1 MKAKQVKV
9 RNETQWCADGRING
23 KRKRMFFKTK
33 PQAESWIKAEQ
44 QDTTCQQWWLELS
57 NAERVDMMNAFA
69 RSRDDGFTLLSAVD
83 HFAVEGRGK
92 KFLKKMTLEQA
103 LGNTGRDRRR
113 KAQAVVPKASGLLGD
128 KVIAGTGDGHLA
140 GLQCVL
146 NNFVEFAGPTLDCS
160 AVSPELIKSWLTSGG
175 ALGKQWSR
183 GAMRNYS
190 GYLQNLFNWL
200 IRQDVVKENPVLK
213 LEKINVGPFDPYVL
227 TIEEC
232 RKVLNLCREKHLEVL
247 PLLALNLF
255 CGIRPSETR
264 RLSSSKGRDGNFD
277 WEDNEV
283 VFQAKKTKTKMRR
296 FVEMSDNCLAWLGV
310 QELNLPIV
318 NANHKW
324 DTFLRDARKALGYKT
339 WPHDCIRH
347 SFCSYGLRHAENA
360 GKVALQAGNT
370 EKVLFEHYL
379 KLVSKSA
386 AKEFWSIAPGDEG
399 TQFQAV
405 AA

>member
-57 NAERVDMMNAFA
+57 NADRVDMMNAFA

-113 KAQAVVPKASGLLGD
+113 KSQAVVPKASGFLGD
-128 KVIAGTGDGHLA
+128 KVITGTGHGHLA

-146 NNFVEFAGPTLDCS
+146 NNFVEFAGPTLECS

-183 GAMRNYS
+183 GAMRDYS
-190 GYLQNLFNWL
+190 CGISF
-200 IRQDVVKENPVLK
+200 
-213 LEKINVGPFDPYVL
+213 
-227 TIEEC
+227 
-232 RKVLNLCREKHLEVL
+232 HL
-247 PLLALNLF
+247 PLCAFHVFPVMPSTSNTGETILYRSGLVRLYRRIAVRINSAPSLNCVLV
-255 CGIRPSETR
+255 I
-264 RLSSSKGRDGNFD
+264 
-277 WEDNEV
+277 
-283 VFQAKKTKTKMRR
+283 
-296 FVEMSDNCLAWLGV
+296 
-310 QELNLPIV
+310 
-318 NANHKW
+318 AN
-324 DTFLRDARKALGYKT
+324 R
-339 WPHDCIRH
+339 
-347 SFCSYGLRHAENA
+347 
-360 GKVALQAGNT
+360 
-370 EKVLFEHYL
+370 
-379 KLVSKSA
+379 
-386 AKEFWSIAPGDEG
+386 
-399 TQFQAV
+399 
-405 AA
+405 